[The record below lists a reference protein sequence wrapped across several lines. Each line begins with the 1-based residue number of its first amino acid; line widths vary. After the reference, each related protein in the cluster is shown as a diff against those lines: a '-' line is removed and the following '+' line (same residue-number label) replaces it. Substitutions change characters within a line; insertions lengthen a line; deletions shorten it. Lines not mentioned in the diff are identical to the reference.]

1 MNTIDGVPVD
11 LQALTTALRALTQ
24 TLKSLPSIE
33 RTAQVVTVER
43 EDGRYAVLLAKRTY
57 KIERGRCVLVPPADQ
72 NPICFQEI
80 PYAELEPPMISP
92 IIAADESMAFKVA
105 TDLIIQGS
113 VYAYDHNTR
122 KTTASVRFG
131 NVERSII
138 VHGPRRGE
146 FDSLGK
152 PRFSEA
158 ETFDEVPLRWDRAY
172 GGFDIMAFKRRGVP
186 WWGKHGLRTSF
197 HPLASTPYHY
207 PRNPCG
213 SGYLIDL
220 DEESFVGLRIPQL
233 EHPLSRLTPEKI
245 AVKTPDGWMRG
256 PLPASW
262 DFQPLG
268 FFPRC
273 AYLGL
278 PPSYEKETLP
288 PAEIELGYAPKDLLS
303 IKPLMKAEKAG
314 DVRMEIT
321 QAAAPSM
328 CFSHIN
334 PDETFELRNVRKEKP
349 IYHLELPGEV
359 PRFLFEL
366 GPKNVVEPEPRLNH
380 VVLRLDLDEVEMLW
394 SARFPISEE
403 VTDDILLHGR
413 RAITWSRPRERA

>member
-11 LQALTTALRALTQ
+11 LQSLTTALRALTK
-24 TLKSLPSIE
+24 TLESLPKGE
-33 RTAQVVTVER
+33 RTVEVVTVER
-43 EDGRYAVLLAKRTY
+43 EDGRYAVILAKRTY
-57 KIERGRCVLVPPADQ
+57 KVERGRCVLAPKEDQ

-80 PYAELEPPMISP
+80 PYAELEPPMVSP
-92 IIAADESMAFKVA
+92 IIAADEAMAFKAA
-105 TDLIIQGS
+105 TDLIIQGYA
-113 VYAYDHNTR
+113 YAYDHKTR
-122 KTTASVRFG
+122 KTSASIRFG
-131 NVERSII
+131 NVERSIL
-138 VHGPRRGE
+138 VHGLRRGD
-146 FDSLGK
+146 FDAVGK
-152 PRFSEA
+152 PCFSEA
-158 ETFDEVPLRWDRAY
+158 ETIEEVPLRWDRAY

-186 WWGKHGLRTSF
+186 WWGKHGLRPDF
-197 HPLASTPYHY
+197 HPLATTPYHY

-220 DEESFVGLRIPQL
+220 DEESFSGLRIPQL
-233 EHPLSRLTPEKI
+233 EHPSSRLTPERM
-245 AVKTPDGWMRG
+245 AVKSPDGWMRG

-262 DFQPLG
+262 DFQPIE

-278 PPSYEKETLP
+278 PPSYEKDTLP

-303 IKPLMKAEKAG
+303 IKPLMKAEKAS
-314 DVRMEIT
+314 DVRLEVA
-321 QAAAPSM
+321 QLAAPGM
-328 CFSHIN
+328 TFSHIN
-334 PDETFELRNVRKEKP
+334 PDESFELRNVRKEKP

-366 GPKNVVEPEPRLNH
+366 AANNVVEPEPRLNH

-394 SARFPISEE
+394 SARFPIAPD
-403 VTDDILLHGR
+403 VTEDVLLHGR